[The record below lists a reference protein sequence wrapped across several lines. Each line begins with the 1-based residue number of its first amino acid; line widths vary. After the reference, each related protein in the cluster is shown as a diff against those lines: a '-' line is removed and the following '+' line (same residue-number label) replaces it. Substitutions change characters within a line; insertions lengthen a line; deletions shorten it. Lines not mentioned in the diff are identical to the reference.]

1 MLPCNLQRCGL
12 VYLCINLNSMKNLIL
27 PFLLFISIA
36 GLSQQRQTVTVPTF
50 TKIGFGV
57 PGKAYVRQGN
67 TQKVELEGTRD
78 ALDRV
83 EASVEGNKLVIRS
96 KEKWFNWNWTDTDR
110 INVYIT
116 VKEIDGLSVSGS
128 GDMIVENRIQCKAL
142 KLNVSGS
149 GSLKVETDAGDTEA
163 NVSGSGDM
171 IVRGNLASF
180 SSDISGSGKIEMN
193 ATVTGMAAFEI
204 SGSGKAVATGKSSS
218 VDVDISGSGKVL
230 AADLETGKCRVRIS
244 GSGSVEIN
252 VKDELDA
259 KISGSGDVR
268 YRGNPAHVNAHSS
281 GSGSVKKLNM

>member
-1 MLPCNLQRCGL
+1 
-12 VYLCINLNSMKNLIL
+12 MK
-27 PFLLFISIA
+27 PSLLFVLTVFIGTA
-36 GLSQQRQTVTVPTF
+36 AFGQNRQTVTVPAF

-83 EASVEGNKLVIRS
+83 DASVEGNKLVIRS
-96 KEKWFNWNWTDTDR
+96 KEKWFNWNWSDTDR
-110 INVYIT
+110 ITVYIT

-128 GDMIVENRIQCKAL
+128 GDMVVENRIRCNAL
-142 KLNVSGS
+142 KLSVSGS

-171 IVRGNLASF
+171 IVRGTLASF
-180 SSDISGSGKIEMN
+180 SSNISGSGKIEMN
-193 ATVTGMAAFEI
+193 ATISGIAAFEI
-204 SGSGKAVATGKSSS
+204 SGSGKAVATGNASG
-218 VDVDISGSGKVL
+218 VDADISGSGKVL
-230 AADLETGKCRVRIS
+230 AADLETSKCRVRIS
-244 GSGSVEIN
+244 GSGLVEIN

-268 YRGNPAHVNAHSS
+268 YRGNPAHINAHSS
-281 GSGSVKKLNM
+281 GSGSVKKLSM

>member
-1 MLPCNLQRCGL
+1 
-12 VYLCINLNSMKNLIL
+12 MKNLTVL
-27 PFLLFISIA
+27 FLLFISLTA
-36 GLSQQRQTVTVPTF
+36 FSQQRETVTVPTF

-67 TQKVELEGTRD
+67 TQKVELEGSREAID
-78 ALDRV
+78 KV
-83 EASVEGNKLVIRS
+83 EVRVEGNKLIIRS
-96 KEKWFNWNWTDTDR
+96 KEKWFNWNWTDKDR
-110 INVYIT
+110 INAYIT
-116 VKEIDGLSVSGS
+116 VKDIEGLSVSGS
-128 GDMIVENRIQCKAL
+128 GDMLVENRIRCSTL

-171 IVRGNLASF
+171 IVRGILASF
-180 SSDISGSGKIEMN
+180 SSDISGSGAIEMN
-193 ATVTGMAAFEI
+193 ATVTGNASFEI
-204 SGSGKAVATGKSSS
+204 SGSGKAVASGKSAD

-230 AADLETGKCRVRIS
+230 AADLETSKCRVRIS
-244 GSGSVEIN
+244 GSGSVEIY

>member
-1 MLPCNLQRCGL
+1 
-12 VYLCINLNSMKNLIL
+12 MKNLTIF
-27 PFLLFISIA
+27 FLLLISLPLA
-36 GLSQQRQTVTVPTF
+36 AQQRETVTVPAF

-78 ALDRV
+78 AIDKV
-83 EASVEGNKLVIRS
+83 EVRVEGNKLVIRS

-110 INVYIT
+110 INAYIT
-116 VKEIDGLSVSGS
+116 VKDIEGLSVSGS
-128 GDMIVENRIQCKAL
+128 GDMIVENRIRCNAL
-142 KLNVSGS
+142 KLSVSGS
-149 GSLKVETDAGDTEA
+149 GSLKVETDAGDTEV

-171 IVRGNLASF
+171 IVRGSLASF
-180 SSDISGSGKIEMN
+180 TGDISGSGKIEMN
-193 ATVTGMAAFEI
+193 AAVSGNAAFEI
-204 SGSGKAVATGKSSS
+204 SGSGKAVASGKSSG

-230 AADLETGKCRVRIS
+230 AADLETSKCRVRIS

-281 GSGSVKKLNM
+281 GSGSVKKLTM